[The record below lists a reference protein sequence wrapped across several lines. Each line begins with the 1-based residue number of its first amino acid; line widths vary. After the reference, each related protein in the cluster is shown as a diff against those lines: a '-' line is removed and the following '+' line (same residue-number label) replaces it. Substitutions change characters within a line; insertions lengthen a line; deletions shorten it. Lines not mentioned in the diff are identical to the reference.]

1 MIFEYTNFQQLLSDV
16 KNRQETVYPAD
27 LIIDLKIG
35 FRLRESQD
43 LFLIKL
49 KDFKKSIIE
58 IKQKDLNFANL
69 LIESLA
75 TQTGRIALAKS
86 LSK

>member
-35 FRLRESQD
+35 FRLRESKD

-49 KDFKKSIIE
+49 KDFKESIIE

-75 TQTGRIALAKS
+75 TQAGRIALAKS